1 MNTLYRFV
9 LCTKSCTKIM
19 KGPISGL
26 RQYLAIE
33 SSFKMM
39 KNTFY
44 FMLKAL
50 PISEIFTFWFWLF
63 SYIAKWLGNKAMV
76 NLKIYHV
83 TDWAKKITMHKS
95 RNYSIPQE
103 VKAIRQWNL
112 AR

>member
-1 MNTLYRFV
+1 
-9 LCTKSCTKIM
+9 M

-50 PISEIFTFWFWLF
+50 PISEIFTFSF
-63 SYIAKWLGNKAMV
+63 
-76 NLKIYHV
+76 
-83 TDWAKKITMHKS
+83 
-95 RNYSIPQE
+95 
-103 VKAIRQWNL
+103 
-112 AR
+112 